1 MRRKLGDSGRL
12 FRLAGGFAPPPGP
25 AEGKI
30 GGLLADDVNVVGE
43 RTDPGD
49 SGCEDEDRKRIKHRH
64 SGTIT
69 DQDEMD
75 KSSLLKPEEL
85 IQAQARVLP
94 EPNVVRR
101 ISLASEDRPDLKVEK
116 RFRWKTAAGH
126 LGERVA

>member
-49 SGCEDEDRKRIKHRH
+49 SGCEDEDRKRIKYRCK
-64 SGTIT
+64 SLFKRGT
-69 DQDEMD
+69 
-75 KSSLLKPEEL
+75 
-85 IQAQARVLP
+85 
-94 EPNVVRR
+94 
-101 ISLASEDRPDLKVEK
+101 VERLQIK
-116 RFRWKTAAGH
+116 MKWINH
-126 LGERVA
+126 HC